1 MLGVA
6 LWQEL
11 VKLSKFNKLKPEH
24 YSLMATNP
32 SLSRL
37 IFKKI
42 ENRF

>member
-11 VKLSKFNKLKPEH
+11 VKLSKFNKLKPEQ
-24 YSLMATNP
+24 YSHMATNP

-37 IFKKI
+37 TVKKI